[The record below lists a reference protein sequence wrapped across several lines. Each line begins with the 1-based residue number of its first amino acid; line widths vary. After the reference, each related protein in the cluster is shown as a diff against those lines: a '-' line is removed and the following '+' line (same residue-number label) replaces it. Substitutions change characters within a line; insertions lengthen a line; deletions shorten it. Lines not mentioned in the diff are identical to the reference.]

1 MKPSNQL
8 IMELAKD
15 LQPEVTEIE
24 NKPIKTTQNNYGDYI
39 KWVSLATDKAAA
51 LIIATALIKAGANK
65 AGVQSA
71 LLAQFGK

>member
-15 LQPEVTEIE
+15 LQPEVTKIE

-39 KWVSLATDKAAA
+39 KWVSLAKDKATA
-51 LIIATALIKAGANK
+51 LIIATALVKAGANVS
-65 AGVQSA
+65 GVQSA
-71 LLAQFGK
+71 LLAQFGE

>member
-1 MKPSNQL
+1 MKSSNQL
-8 IMELAKD
+8 IMEMAKD
-15 LQPEVTEIE
+15 LEPEVTKIE
-24 NKPIKTTQNNYGDYI
+24 NKPIQTTKNNYGDYI

-71 LLAQFGK
+71 LLAQFGE